1 MGKTDGALLS
11 KYEVSVAGASAIT
24 LLPTFVV
31 LFFQIIVDLK
41 TGETNNFRI
50 YFVSGAI
57 FLIFLLLS
65 VLLCL
70 RYAKEIM
77 VSRRVLYGG
86 TALLFTGQLLLLAKC
101 YLNSETVYPAM
112 SGDWFPWHSK
122 SDWKMFCLMLGIGDP
137 RPPENLCGRNARAAG
152 GRASPGRCEQPPYA
166 SGRDRQ
172 DQL

>member
-77 VSRRVLYGG
+77 ISRRVLYGG
-86 TALLFTGQLLLLAKC
+86 TALLFTGVFVGGKTA
-101 YLNSETVYPAM
+101 E
-112 SGDWFPWHSK
+112 GDRGHSL
-122 SDWKMFCLMLGIGDP
+122 SCLFIGVGH
-137 RPPENLCGRNARAAG
+137 CVFFHVCA
-152 GRASPGRCEQPPYA
+152 
-166 SGRDRQ
+166 
-172 DQL
+172 